1 VSREDREAAERVH
14 VVAQR
19 AVKRLDLLEWVFWAG
34 GGVITGLGGAAI
46 AWMLAPLVGWDFRS
60 AWVGASLFLF
70 VVAGTIA
77 IVQIRKDERA
87 SALQVAEKRN
97 RIDG

>member
-14 VVAQR
+14 LVAQR
-19 AVKRLDLLEWVFWAG
+19 AVKRLDLLEWVLLAM
-34 GGVITGLGGAAI
+34 GGVLASLGGAVI
-46 AWMLAPLVGWDFRS
+46 AWLLAALVGWDFRS
-60 AWVGASLFLF
+60 TWVGASLFLF

-87 SALQVAEKRN
+87 AALQTAEKRN